1 MVKAIARAVYSRK
14 PVAIFDDVFSGLDK
28 VTEQAVFSQIFGK
41 DGLLRKNGT
50 SVILA
55 THAGEISNCWVLGC
69 QLTCDSVHRLP
80 ESDHIVALA
89 SGGRVIEQGT
99 FTDLKSTDGY
109 VQSLDISGH
118 DGEDEEDESLP
129 ETETAV
135 EATTPKS
142 KVDDNPEVKV
152 FSDRSILNYYFQAIK
167 PHNLAIQMFYIVA
180 QAFLNIFR
188 CKTPQS
194 PRLILTDALPTD
206 VWLTWWGDGKG
217 HSSRDIGYW
226 LSVYSVLSVLEG
238 LFVTLAIA

>member
-1 MVKAIARAVYSRK
+1 MGGFFFFK
-14 PVAIFDDVFSGLDK
+14 
-28 VTEQAVFSQIFGK
+28 
-41 DGLLRKNGT
+41 
-50 SVILA
+50 
-55 THAGEISNCWVLGC
+55 
-69 QLTCDSVHRLP
+69 LTCDSVHRLP

-89 SGGRVIEQGT
+89 SDGRVIEQGK
-99 FTDLKSTDGY
+99 FTDLKSTNGY

-118 DGEDEEDESLP
+118 DGEGEEYESP
-129 ETETAV
+129 QEAKAAV
-135 EATTPKS
+135 EATTSKPK
-142 KVDDNPEVKV
+142 VNDDPEVKV

-167 PHNLAIQMFYIVA
+167 PYNLAIQMFYIVA

-188 CKTPQS
+188 CKAT
-194 PRLILTDALPTD
+194 LTSQTTLAHSMPTD